1 MLKRVLTIA
10 GSDSG
15 GGAGI
20 QADLKTFC
28 AFGVYGMTAI
38 TAVTA
43 QNTHEV
49 VSITALEP
57 VVIYDQIKAVA
68 EDIGVDAVKTGMLFS
83 AEIIKVVAEAVK
95 NFSLPHLVVDPVMV
109 SKSGRLLLETKAIHT
124 LKEKIF
130 PLAQVVT
137 PNLNEASVLSGMPV
151 NTIEEMKESAHII
164 YQMGPK
170 FVLMKGGHLSG
181 EEMVDILFDGKKEF
195 IFSVKKQMTKNTH
208 GTGCTYS
215 AALTALLALGY
226 ETSAAVKIVR
236 RYMDL
241 VIKHS
246 LALGKGFGPTN
257 HLAPIFLKCGLD
269 PEFGGWNW

>member
-1 MLKRVLTIA
+1 
-10 GSDSG
+10 
-15 GGAGI
+15 
-20 QADLKTFC
+20 
-28 AFGVYGMTAI
+28 
-38 TAVTA
+38 
-43 QNTHEV
+43 
-49 VSITALEP
+49 
-57 VVIYDQIKAVA
+57 
-68 EDIGVDAVKTGMLFS
+68 
-83 AEIIKVVAEAVK
+83 
-95 NFSLPHLVVDPVMV
+95 
-109 SKSGRLLLETKAIHT
+109 
-124 LKEKIF
+124 
-130 PLAQVVT
+130 VVT

>member
-43 QNTHEV
+43 QNTYEV

-57 VVIYDQIKAVA
+57 VAIYDQIKAVA
-68 EDIGVDAVKTGMLFS
+68 EDIGVDAVKTGMLFN
-83 AEIIKVVAEAVK
+83 AEIIEVVAEAIK
-95 NFSLPHLVVDPVMV
+95 NLSLPHLVVDPVMV
-109 SKSGRLLLETKAIHT
+109 SKSGRLLLETNAIRT

-236 RYMDL
+236 QYMDL
-241 VIKHS
+241 VIQHS
-246 LALGKGFGPTN
+246 LSLGKGFGPTN

>member
-43 QNTHEV
+43 QNTYEV

-57 VVIYDQIKAVA
+57 VAIYDQIKAVA
-68 EDIGVDAVKTGMLFS
+68 EDIGVDAVKTGMLFN
-83 AEIIKVVAEAVK
+83 AEIIEVVAEAVK

-109 SKSGRLLLETKAIHT
+109 SKSGRLLLETNAIRT

-236 RYMDL
+236 QYMDL
-241 VIKHS
+241 VIQHS
-246 LALGKGFGPTN
+246 LSLGKGFGPTN

>member
-43 QNTHEV
+43 QNTYEV

-57 VVIYDQIKAVA
+57 VAIYDQIKAVA
-68 EDIGVDAVKTGMLFS
+68 EDIGVDAVKTGMLFN
-83 AEIIKVVAEAVK
+83 AEIIEVVAEAIK
-95 NFSLPHLVVDPVMV
+95 NLSLPHLVVDPVMV

>member
-43 QNTHEV
+43 QNTQEV
-49 VSITALEP
+49 VSIQALEP
-57 VVIYDQIKAVA
+57 TIIYDQIKAVA
-68 EDIGVDAVKTGMLFS
+68 EDIGVNAVKTGMLFN
-83 AEIIKVVAEAVK
+83 ADIIDTVALSIQT
-95 NFSLPHLVVDPVMV
+95 FSLPKLVIDPVMV
-109 SKSGRLLLETKAIHT
+109 SKSGHMLLKPEAIQT
-124 LKEKIF
+124 MKVKLF

-137 PNLNEASVLSGMPV
+137 PNLDEASVLTEMNIATPD
-151 NTIEEMKESAHII
+151 EMKKAARTIFR
-164 YQMGPK
+164 MGPK
-170 FVLMKGGHLSG
+170 FVLIKGGHLPG
-181 EEMVDILFDGKKEF
+181 EQMVDILYDGIRDYTF
-195 IFSVKKQMTKNTH
+195 PVKRIPTKNTH

-215 AALTALLALGY
+215 AALASLLALEY
-226 ETSAAVKIVR
+226 NVPDAVKIVR

-241 VIKHS
+241 VITYS
-246 LALGKGFGPTN
+246 LPLGHGYGPTN
-257 HLAPIFLKCGLD
+257 HLAPIFLQCGLD
-269 PEFGGWNW
+269 PDQGGWNW

>member
-43 QNTHEV
+43 QNTYEV

-57 VVIYDQIKAVA
+57 VAIYDQIKAVA
-68 EDIGVDAVKTGMLFS
+68 EDIGVDAVKTGMLFN
-83 AEIIKVVAEAVK
+83 AEIIEVVAEAIK
-95 NFSLPHLVVDPVMV
+95 NLSLPHLVVDPVMV

-236 RYMDL
+236 QYMDL
-241 VIKHS
+241 VIQHS
-246 LALGKGFGPTN
+246 LSLGKGFGPTN

>member
-28 AFGVYGMTAI
+28 AFGVYGVTAI

-43 QNTHEV
+43 QNTYEV

-57 VVIYDQIKAVA
+57 VAIYDQIKAVA
-68 EDIGVDAVKTGMLFS
+68 EDIGVDAVKTGMLFN
-83 AEIIKVVAEAVK
+83 AEIIEVVAEAIK
-95 NFSLPHLVVDPVMV
+95 NLSLPHLVVDPVMV
-109 SKSGRLLLETKAIHT
+109 SKSGRLLLETNAIRT

-236 RYMDL
+236 QYMDL
-241 VIKHS
+241 VIQHS
-246 LALGKGFGPTN
+246 LSLGKGFGPTN

>member
-68 EDIGVDAVKTGMLFS
+68 EDIGVDAVKTGMLFN
-83 AEIIKVVAEAVK
+83 AEIIEVVAEAIK
-95 NFSLPHLVVDPVMV
+95 NLSLPHLVVDPVMV
-109 SKSGRLLLETKAIHT
+109 SKSGRLLLETNAIRT

-181 EEMVDILFDGKKEF
+181 EEMFDILFDGKKEF

-236 RYMDL
+236 QYMDL
-241 VIKHS
+241 VIQHS
-246 LALGKGFGPTN
+246 LSLGKGFGPTN